1 MAGRKRPLR
10 GLVQLLCLVKD
21 QQVAVLAASA
31 VAGAG
36 QKLDAGTAFQ
46 DDLLPAKRRFDL
58 GHVAAQLWAF
68 KKARISSKV
77 SVAVFCRWA
86 V

>member
-1 MAGRKRPLR
+1 M
-10 GLVQLLCLVKD
+10 
-21 QQVAVLAASA
+21 LAASA

-68 KKARISSKV
+68 KKGPHKPGYDIEQYGY
-77 SVAVFCRWA
+77 
-86 V
+86 